1 MRVSAVR
8 GPAVSSEIRSKSS
21 SHIPKTLCCVKRTP
35 TPSVV
40 LRECQK
46 TCVLWHNSNNSH
58 AKFNKRLMR
67 HCYRGSYKWPRML
80 WAWEALFNTTTGDKG
95 FTVAYEKK
103 KRAYIYIYLYK
114 YVCVSFLNKL
124 SYLCQLSPSRNIR
137 RIKDFLLTFCCLEML
152 SITRT
157 RGTFRAYSEYQKIQR
172 SGICILITA
181 SRYTIPTVHFME
193 EML

>member
-1 MRVSAVR
+1 MCFANVKRHVYCGTTPIIPMPSLTSASCGTVIVGATS
-8 GPAVSSEIRSKSS
+8 GPA
-21 SHIPKTLCCVKRTP
+21 CCELERH
-35 TPSVV
+35 SLIL
-40 LRECQK
+40 LREIK
-46 TCVLWHNSNNSH
+46 ASLSH
-58 AKFNKRLMR
+58 MK
-67 HCYRGSYKWPRML
+67 
-80 WAWEALFNTTTGDKG
+80 
-95 FTVAYEKK
+95 KK

-157 RGTFRAYSEYQKIQR
+157 RGTFRAYCEYQKIQR